1 MEILTEV
8 AGVEIREVLEELC
21 VLPGVSGFEGRVG
34 EAVFRRFA
42 HYTPEVRIDKLGS
55 VIALKKGES
64 GYGAAGKGAIGK
76 GKTGNDVASSKIML
90 VAHMDEVGLIVSK
103 VDEKGF
109 LRFITKGSID
119 PRNLVAQEVTVYGKR
134 PLRGIIGA
142 KPPHIQDPADYEKA
156 IPMDQLFIDIGMD
169 AEEAG
174 KWVDIG
180 DMAVVNRDVVALQ
193 NDLLAGRAFDN
204 RAGVA
209 VVLACFEELQQM
221 KHAVDVYGVATVQEE
236 VGYRGAITSTFGVAP
251 DLAVVIDVT
260 YGDSPGVP
268 EQKAMPLGKGP
279 AIGVGV
285 AIHPAVY
292 KRLVTTAKEYG
303 IAHQIEPY
311 PSPRGTDAFAVQVS
325 QAGVPTGIVSIPLR
339 NMHTP
344 VETLTV
350 ADIKAS
356 ARLLAHFITGLDA
369 EFVEGLRCF

>member
-1 MEILTEV
+1 MEI
-8 AGVEIREVLEELC
+8 RSVLEELC
-21 VLPGVSGFEGRVG
+21 VLPGVSGSESSVG
-34 EAVFRRFA
+34 EAVSRWFARF
-42 HYTPEVRIDKLGS
+42 TPEVRVDRLGS

-64 GYGAAGKGAIGK
+64 PDGKGGE
-76 GKTGNDVASSKIML
+76 GDDGTTGHANRPKIML
-90 VAHMDEVGLIVSK
+90 VAHMDEVGLFITR

-109 LRFITKGSID
+109 LRFTTTGGID

-142 KPPHIQDPADYEKA
+142 KPPHIQEPSDYEKA
-156 IPMDQLFIDIGMD
+156 VPIERLFIDIGMN
-169 AEEAG
+169 AGEASRLVNVG
-174 KWVDIG
+174 DI
-180 DMAVVNRDVVALQ
+180 AVVHREVVPLQ

-209 VVLACFEELQQM
+209 VALGCFEELQKLQ
-221 KHAVDVYGVATVQEE
+221 HFVDVYGVATVQEE
-236 VGYRGAITSTFGVAP
+236 VGNRGAITSTFGVAP

-285 AIHPAVY
+285 AVHPAIY
-292 KRLVTTAKEYG
+292 ERLVATAKEYG
-303 IAHQIEPY
+303 IPCQIEPY
-311 PSPRGTDAFAVQVS
+311 PSPRGTDAFTVQVS
-325 QAGVPTGIVSIPLR
+325 QAGVATGIVSIPLR

-344 VETLTV
+344 VETLTP
-350 ADIKAS
+350 ADVKAS
-356 ARLLAHFITGLDA
+356 ARLLAYFISGLNR